1 MSNNPGLK
9 WVDVNRQKI
18 KTYAVRNCGLIGEH
32 ALHYFDVGAGWSVAD
47 TIDVSGNPNLK
58 PKMSYYKGSCPNL
71 RYVDLTGCNIQN
83 DIVFYGDGLR
93 QDLQLKVGVPQ
104 RLKGT
109 KTRVVWERREGYS
122 DMNIATWWKKAD
134 EWRKYTE
141 NAHTVVFYYAE
152 IPFIPEIQDELEE
165 ITQEDLTLR
174 RALGEEG
181 YNIWKKKYAPNGRVL
196 HTSDLASVT
205 DVELT
210 GFKVNNIDSVTM
222 YIPKTKRLVIDGD
235 YKVIR
240 LSGVNDIKYLRI
252 ENNSVLDT
260 LSLKPNK
267 PYLNKY
273 LDEVEIRNTNLASYH
288 FTELGVSQVYPKRI
302 VLNNVGG
309 VPGYDYMNLVNPSQ
323 EAIHVNGAKLD
334 VRINGGMLSGKCDTL
349 ALSNIKALYLTG
361 ESNVSNNVSI
371 PYVALS
377 DSFRVIGGN
386 ARISNAYVT
395 NWTNPTSASLEAL
408 AKSVGGKLFIN
419 GMSGEGEPIQLNS
432 STTKASELRIQ
443 NANREVRLTGGA
455 GQNFALYVTDASVG
469 FSENFMAGAMNM
481 PNISVSGISKL
492 TFMSADALLKW
503 LYVWKPQN
511 PGANVTM
518 AVATDDPSKQSV
530 AAMVNAAI
538 AGGMVDVDKM
548 SKQTVLT
555 NINNFVNNGT
565 IPAGDAYKDVLKEVA
580 GDLFQSLYTPAGE
593 YSVRLTIA
601 PKNTV
606 VYTVLRE
613 VLDCTLAEAREYQAT
628 APCDL
633 VSGITQNAAIG
644 IKNDLDAK
652 FNAKGIDVVVEV
664 VKGTTSSGAGT
675 TETTGATDT
684 TGTTTGTTTDATAG
698 TTTDTTT
705 DANAGTTS
713 DTADV
718 PSRVTTITRPST
730 TTRTLVSYTYN
741 VGLANIGASK
751 LAVIKVVKEQ
761 LGLTLSNAKTLV
773 ESAPCVL
780 ATGVTKAQADS
791 LKALL
796 EEAGA
801 TVVLNA
807 ISSSG
812 TTSTSV
818 TTPTRISL

>member
-1 MSNNPGLK
+1 
-9 WVDVNRQKI
+9 
-18 KTYAVRNCGLIGEH
+18 
-32 ALHYFDVGAGWSVAD
+32 
-47 TIDVSGNPNLK
+47 
-58 PKMSYYKGSCPNL
+58 
-71 RYVDLTGCNIQN
+71 
-83 DIVFYGDGLR
+83 
-93 QDLQLKVGVPQ
+93 
-104 RLKGT
+104 
-109 KTRVVWERREGYS
+109 
-122 DMNIATWWKKAD
+122 
-134 EWRKYTE
+134 
-141 NAHTVVFYYAE
+141 
-152 IPFIPEIQDELEE
+152 
-165 ITQEDLTLR
+165 
-174 RALGEEG
+174 
-181 YNIWKKKYAPNGRVL
+181 
-196 HTSDLASVT
+196 
-205 DVELT
+205 
-210 GFKVNNIDSVTM
+210 
-222 YIPKTKRLVIDGD
+222 
-235 YKVIR
+235 
-240 LSGVNDIKYLRI
+240 
-252 ENNSVLDT
+252 
-260 LSLKPNK
+260 
-267 PYLNKY
+267 
-273 LDEVEIRNTNLASYH
+273 
-288 FTELGVSQVYPKRI
+288 
-302 VLNNVGG
+302 
-309 VPGYDYMNLVNPSQ
+309 
-323 EAIHVNGAKLD
+323 
-334 VRINGGMLSGKCDTL
+334 
-349 ALSNIKALYLTG
+349 
-361 ESNVSNNVSI
+361 
-371 PYVALS
+371 
-377 DSFRVIGGN
+377 
-386 ARISNAYVT
+386 
-395 NWTNPTSASLEAL
+395 
-408 AKSVGGKLFIN
+408 
-419 GMSGEGEPIQLNS
+419 
-432 STTKASELRIQ
+432 
-443 NANREVRLTGGA
+443 VRLTGGA

-481 PNISVSGISKL
+481 PNISVSGNSKL

-548 SKQTVLT
+548 TKQTVLT

-593 YSVRLTIA
+593 YSVRLISA

-633 VSGITQNAAIG
+633 VSSVTQNAATG

-684 TGTTTGTTTDATAG
+684 T
-698 TTTDTTT
+698 DTTT

-718 PSRVTTITRPST
+718 PSRVTTTTRPST

-807 ISSSG
+807 VSSSG

-818 TTPTRISL
+818 TTPRRISL

>member
-1 MSNNPGLK
+1 
-9 WVDVNRQKI
+9 
-18 KTYAVRNCGLIGEH
+18 
-32 ALHYFDVGAGWSVAD
+32 
-47 TIDVSGNPNLK
+47 
-58 PKMSYYKGSCPNL
+58 
-71 RYVDLTGCNIQN
+71 
-83 DIVFYGDGLR
+83 
-93 QDLQLKVGVPQ
+93 
-104 RLKGT
+104 
-109 KTRVVWERREGYS
+109 
-122 DMNIATWWKKAD
+122 
-134 EWRKYTE
+134 
-141 NAHTVVFYYAE
+141 
-152 IPFIPEIQDELEE
+152 
-165 ITQEDLTLR
+165 
-174 RALGEEG
+174 
-181 YNIWKKKYAPNGRVL
+181 
-196 HTSDLASVT
+196 
-205 DVELT
+205 
-210 GFKVNNIDSVTM
+210 
-222 YIPKTKRLVIDGD
+222 
-235 YKVIR
+235 
-240 LSGVNDIKYLRI
+240 
-252 ENNSVLDT
+252 
-260 LSLKPNK
+260 
-267 PYLNKY
+267 
-273 LDEVEIRNTNLASYH
+273 
-288 FTELGVSQVYPKRI
+288 
-302 VLNNVGG
+302 
-309 VPGYDYMNLVNPSQ
+309 
-323 EAIHVNGAKLD
+323 
-334 VRINGGMLSGKCDTL
+334 
-349 ALSNIKALYLTG
+349 
-361 ESNVSNNVSI
+361 
-371 PYVALS
+371 VALS

-481 PNISVSGISKL
+481 PNISVSGNSKL

-593 YSVRLTIA
+593 YSVRLTSA

-633 VSGITQNAAIG
+633 VSGVTQNAATG

-684 TGTTTGTTTDATAG
+684 TGTTTDATAG

-718 PSRVTTITRPST
+718 PSRVTTTTSPST

-807 ISSSG
+807 VSSSG

-818 TTPTRISL
+818 TTPRRISL